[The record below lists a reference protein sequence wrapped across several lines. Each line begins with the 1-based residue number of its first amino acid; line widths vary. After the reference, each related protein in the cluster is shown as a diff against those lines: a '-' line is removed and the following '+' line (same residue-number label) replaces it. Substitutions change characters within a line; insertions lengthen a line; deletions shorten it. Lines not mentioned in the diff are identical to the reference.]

1 MTARIRHNQFKGIFI
16 IILFII
22 LSLKLMVAQAQSSAS
37 SYKGFN
43 ASFGARSFAVS
54 SNIAEIDRTDLIETG
69 GQVGFIF
76 GNNVIKSRLGLF
88 GYFSSSGKMPG
99 TVALYTSNASVNF
112 YPLQLLMKRHFL
124 IEPYVSAGMSYDR
137 FKFFGY
143 YVNQEPGVTN
153 FSQAE
158 APYLGKIK
166 QVNATTGLGL
176 ELRLRD
182 DFDFIHLFTEI
193 KYAGNLSSK
202 ANRETFAETT
212 LKSQLHT
219 VIGISF
225 GANR

>member
-1 MTARIRHNQFKGIFI
+1 MTTRIRHNQFKGIFF

-22 LSLKLMVAQAQSSAS
+22 LSMKLMVAQAQSSAS

-43 ASFGARSFAVS
+43 ASFGVRSFVVT
-54 SNIAEIDRTDLIETG
+54 SNIAEIAQTDLIETG
-69 GQVGFIF
+69 GQIGLIY

-88 GYFSSSGKMPG
+88 GYFSSSGKTPG
-99 TVALYTSNASVNF
+99 TIALYTSNASVNF
-112 YPLQLLMKRHFL
+112 YPLQLLMKRNFL
-124 IEPYVSAGMSYDR
+124 VEPYVSGGLSYDR

-153 FSQAE
+153 YSQAE

-193 KYAGNLSSK
+193 KYARNLSAKTSS
-202 ANRETFAETT
+202 ETFAQTT
-212 LKSQLHT
+212 LKNQLHT
-219 VIGISF
+219 IIGISF

>member
-43 ASFGARSFAVS
+43 ASFGARSFALT
-54 SNIAEIDRTDLIETG
+54 SNIAEIDQTDLIETG

-76 GNNVIKSRLGLF
+76 GTNVIKSRLGLF
-88 GYFSSSGKMPG
+88 GYFSSSGKTPG

-112 YPLQLLMKRHFL
+112 YPLHLFLKRNFL
-124 IEPYVSAGMSYDR
+124 IEPYVSGGVSYDR

-153 FSQAE
+153 YSQAE

-166 QVNATTGLGL
+166 QLNATTGLGL

-193 KYAGNLSSK
+193 KYARNLSAK
-202 ANRETFAETT
+202 TNRETFAETT